1 MLFVVFPAGFDF
13 DFLGT
18 SQENGWEEHLQSD
31 LFTVRWDVKSHLDQ
45 SAYQS
50 GSGGLIWTA
59 GLLDGNS
66 SRLCLGQFFL
76 CDKK

>member
-1 MLFVVFPAGFDF
+1 MVFPVGFDF
-13 DFLGT
+13 DFLST
-18 SQENGWEEHLQSD
+18 IQEIGWDEHLQSD

-50 GSGGLIWTA
+50 GSGRLIWTA

-66 SRLCLGQFFL
+66 SRLLSGSVFL
-76 CDKK
+76 M